1 MRTTLPS
8 TFPRR
13 WSFPTRKDTSFT
25 EIQIA
30 LMMIILRDFWFVF
43 LLQPVLCNICVK
55 CYGSDAFISPRSGI
69 RIRDLEWKNSD
80 TGFGIRDEH
89 PRTFSRRLRNSFS
102 GLKYL
107 KFFDADPDPGP
118 RIQDPGWKNSDPGSG
133 KNIPDLQH
141 CLVSIIHMVL
151 EDGLIE
157 DVFLK

>member
-1 MRTTLPS
+1 MSSVTDPMLL
-8 TFPRR
+8 FPLDPE
-13 WSFPTRKDTSFT
+13 S
-25 EIQIA
+25 
-30 LMMIILRDFWFVF
+30 V
-43 LLQPVLCNICVK
+43 
-55 CYGSDAFISPRSGI
+55 SGI
-69 RIRDLEWKNSD
+69 WNGKNSD